1 MKTHT
6 LALSFLLTVSGY
18 AANAATPESVAV
30 LSTQKA
36 TGSLSEG
43 AKIAYTKTFDV
54 TVANLSGKDIDLS
67 TMCLKA
73 YSPENHEFKL
83 DTVGEN
89 LTRGILKTG
98 QSVKST
104 AVFAAQDDAV
114 YQAALIKITDECR

>member
-6 LALSFLLTVSGY
+6 LALSFLLTIPCY
-18 AANAATPESVAV
+18 AALAATPENVLV
-30 LSTQKA
+30 LSTQKV
-36 TGSLSEG
+36 TGSLSVG
-43 AKIAYTKTFDV
+43 AETVYTKTFDV

-73 YSPENHEFKL
+73 YSQEKYEFKL
-83 DTVGEN
+83 DTVGGV
-89 LTRGILKTG
+89 LARGIVKAG

-114 YQAALIKITDECR
+114 YQATLVKITDECP